1 MSNVDIRVAD
11 SLSESEIQQLSAI
24 LIAVVEAGA
33 SVGYIAP
40 LEMSDAAS
48 YWRKVISPDHVL
60 LIAELGGEIVGTA
73 QLELA
78 MRANGI
84 HRAEVCKVLVHPDA
98 QGQRIGAM
106 LMSALE
112 DEARRL
118 GRTTLHLD
126 TRENDHANRLYRKAG
141 YTEVGTIPAW
151 ARSSDG
157 SLAGTT
163 FYFKVLDQNDLNWPR
178 NPHE

>member
-1 MSNVDIRVAD
+1 MSSFEVRVAE
-11 SLSESEIQQLSAI
+11 SLSESEIEQLSGI

-40 LEMSDAAS
+40 LDTGVAAS
-48 YWRKVISPDHVL
+48 YWRNVISNDHVL
-60 LIAELGGEIVGTA
+60 FIAERDGQIIGTA

-98 QGQRIGAM
+98 QGQGIGSQ
-106 LMSALE
+106 LMNAI
-112 DEARRL
+112 DAEARRL
-118 GRTTLHLD
+118 GRSTLHLD
-126 TRENDHANRLYRKAG
+126 TRENDPANRLYQKAG
-141 YTEVGTIPAW
+141 YTEIGTVPNW

-157 SLAGTT
+157 ALAGTT
-163 FYFKVLDQNDLNWPR
+163 FYFKVLESN
-178 NPHE
+178 E